1 MRDDPLAAWLRD
13 ADEGAAD
20 GDGVLGGVATAGA
33 GDLFEPGDGA
43 PPRDRSPRLL
53 LLAVLP
59 WAVVVVLAA
68 ALVVRVRVEAS
79 PSAAPPAP
87 TPAPAVDTS
96 PSPAA
101 AEGAARAAAVL
112 AVRAAVTD
120 DDPEATARYVDL
132 AVPEAVEQVG
142 DVALVTVAAV
152 VLEGDGARWQ
162 RARPARFAVP
172 VAVTGATATPLAQPW
187 PLPAAAPEVVP
198 PAWAPAAAPT
208 ADSAAAALAAAGY
221 RDVRDVRVSRSPEV
235 SGAVLVEAA
244 AVAPGEERPRT
255 HAVWLRDGTPPTV
268 LGAAASAGAAAL
280 PAADPTAA
288 PAEAPSGAAPG
299 VAPDAQPLEGSPGE
313 VSPTGVQPTTGPAA
327 TAPPQRTEQP

>member
-1 MRDDPLAAWLRD
+1 RVNASRRSSSVSSWRTVPPRAGLEVLIAEDLSSGGVATGSDKCRRPRHRARPHVSSPPPTKNRVDTRHHVLSRSGAARSEDGVRDASLAAWLRD

-112 AVRAAVTD
+112 
-120 DDPEATARYVDL
+120 
-132 AVPEAVEQVG
+132 
-142 DVALVTVAAV
+142 
-152 VLEGDGARWQ
+152 
-162 RARPARFAVP
+162 
-172 VAVTGATATPLAQPW
+172 
-187 PLPAAAPEVVP
+187 
-198 PAWAPAAAPT
+198 
-208 ADSAAAALAAAGY
+208 
-221 RDVRDVRVSRSPEV
+221 
-235 SGAVLVEAA
+235 
-244 AVAPGEERPRT
+244 
-255 HAVWLRDGTPPTV
+255 
-268 LGAAASAGAAAL
+268 
-280 PAADPTAA
+280 
-288 PAEAPSGAAPG
+288 
-299 VAPDAQPLEGSPGE
+299 
-313 VSPTGVQPTTGPAA
+313 
-327 TAPPQRTEQP
+327 